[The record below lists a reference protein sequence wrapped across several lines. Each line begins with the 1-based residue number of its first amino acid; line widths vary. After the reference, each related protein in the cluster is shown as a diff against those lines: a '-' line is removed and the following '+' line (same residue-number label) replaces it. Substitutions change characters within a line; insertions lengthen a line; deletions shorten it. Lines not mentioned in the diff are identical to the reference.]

1 MLVIGAKHVLK
12 RFPKANN
19 VFVTKR
25 IQQDLTAK
33 IFSEASD
40 LDSLNSKRLEQEKL
54 EKAAC
59 FCTCRQVSV

>member
-40 LDSLNSKRLEQEKL
+40 LDSLNSK
-54 EKAAC
+54 
-59 FCTCRQVSV
+59 